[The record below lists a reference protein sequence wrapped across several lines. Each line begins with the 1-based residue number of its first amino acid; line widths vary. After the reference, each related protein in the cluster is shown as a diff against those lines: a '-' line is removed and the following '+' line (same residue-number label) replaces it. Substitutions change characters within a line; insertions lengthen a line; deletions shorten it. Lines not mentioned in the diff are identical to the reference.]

1 MTLKSILEK
10 LHRDLVDEEK
20 LIEAG
25 WIGMRISCVP
35 EDASEVQISEM
46 RTAFFA
52 GALHLFSSMMQ
63 IMEADAEP
71 TAKDLKRMDQ
81 IDAELRRFASEFE
94 LRITPAQGRS

>member
-1 MTLKSILEK
+1 MTLKTILGK
-10 LHRDLVDEEK
+10 LHRDLVDEGT

-25 WIGMRISCVP
+25 WIGMRLACVP

-46 RTAFFA
+46 RMAFFA
-52 GALHLFSSMMQ
+52 GAQHLFSSMMQ
-63 IMEADAEP
+63 IMDADEEP

-94 LRITPAQGRS
+94 LRLTPAQGRS